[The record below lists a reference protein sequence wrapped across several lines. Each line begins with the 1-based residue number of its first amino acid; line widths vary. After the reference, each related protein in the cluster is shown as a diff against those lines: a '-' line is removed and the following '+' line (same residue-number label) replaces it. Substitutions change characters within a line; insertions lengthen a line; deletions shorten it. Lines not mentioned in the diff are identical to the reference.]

1 MNNTTLNMVYLDDGK
16 AIIKQKGNGGGNDE
30 SANPTGAVNDV
41 TFYDYDGTV
50 LYGFSKDRFLLLEEM
65 PELPTQDGLV
75 GQGWNWDWESARSY
89 VSKYG
94 ILDVGA
100 IYTTDD
106 GATRVYITL
115 PTNGQLNVH
124 VYITQT
130 VSNGVIVDWGD
141 GSATETINGTGAVNA
156 SHRYT
161 GAGDYRISLLPQDD
175 CVLGFGDGNL
185 YNIVED
191 SNSLKIYSN
200 FVTKVNVG
208 KNVPTITSRSL
219 YGLSLRDGVS
229 VPTSVTTLANSALSS
244 TGIPCFVCTPSMN
257 NFNVYGVISDKVS
270 TFVYSSK
277 SSTTLTSLAT
287 NSFRAFNNVQRLVL
301 PDGIRSIEN
310 NALSYVNSLTSLVIP
325 STVTAIWS
333 DALSGNLFSCG
344 YLDFSHVS
352 RVPSLSS
359 SLPYLTE
366 QCKIIVPDELYD
378 EWISATNWSAK
389 ADQTVK
395 KSDWDNQNA

>member
-16 AIIKQKGNGGGNDE
+16 AIIKQKGNGGGEGE
-30 SANPTGAVNDV
+30 STNPTGIVNDV
-41 TFYDYDGTV
+41 TFYDYDGAV
-50 LYGFSKDRFLLLEEM
+50 LYGFSKDEFLLLEEM

-75 GQGWNWDWESARSY
+75 CQGWNWDWEAARSY
-89 VSKYG
+89 VNKYG

-141 GSATETINGTGAVNA
+141 GSATETINGTGAVNT
-156 SHRYT
+156 SHRYA
-161 GAGDYRISLLPQDD
+161 GAGDYRISLLPQDN

-185 YNIVED
+185 YNIVEN
-191 SNSLKIYSN
+191 SNSTMIYSN

-208 KNVPTITSRSL
+208 KNVPTIATRSL
-219 YGLSLRDGVS
+219 NGLSLRNGVS
-229 VPTSVTTLANSALSS
+229 VPASVTTLAVSALIS
-244 TGIPCFVCTPSMN
+244 TGIPCFVCTSSMN
-257 NFNVYGVISDKVS
+257 DFNPYAVISDKVS

-277 SSTTLTSLAT
+277 SSASLTSLAQ
-287 NSFRAFNNVQRLVL
+287 NAFRAFNKVQRLVL
-301 PDGIRSIEN
+301 PDGIRTIQN
-310 NALSYVNSLTSLVIP
+310 FALSGLNSLTSLVIP
-325 STVTAIWS
+325 STVTAFWS
-333 DALSGNLFSCG
+333 DALSGNWFSCG
-344 YLDFSHVS
+344 YLDFSHVLQ
-352 RVPSLSS
+352 VPSLSS
-359 SLPYLTE
+359 PLTYLTA

>member
-1 MNNTTLNMVYLDDGK
+1 MDVIGILSKPELEQRGWVFQEGEDTDSQRG
-16 AIIKQKGNGGGNDE
+16 
-30 SANPTGAVNDV
+30 SVNDV

-50 LYGFSKDRFLLLEEM
+50 LYGFSKDGFLLLEEM

-75 GQGWNWDWESARSY
+75 CQGWNWDWESARSY

-130 VSNGVIVDWGD
+130 VSSGVTVDWGD
-141 GSATETINGTGAVNA
+141 GSATETINGTGAVNT
-156 SHRYT
+156 SHRYA

-185 YNIVED
+185 YNIVET
-191 SNSLKIYSN
+191 SNSAKIYSN
-200 FVTKVNVG
+200 FVTKINIG
-208 KNVPTITSRSL
+208 KNVPTLATRSL
-219 YGLSLRDGVS
+219 HGLSLRNGVS
-229 VPTSVTTLANSALSS
+229 VPTSVTTLAASALMS

-257 NFNVYGVISDKVS
+257 DFNPYAVISDKVS

-277 SSTTLTSLAT
+277 SSASLTSLTSNA
-287 NSFRAFNNVQRLVL
+287 FRAFDNVQRLVL
-301 PDGIRSIEN
+301 PDGIRTIQN
-310 NALSYVNSLTSLVIP
+310 YALSALNSLTSLVIP
-325 STVTAIWS
+325 STVTTFWS

-344 YLDFSHVS
+344 YLDFSHVLQ
-352 RVPSLSS
+352 VPSLSS
-359 SLPYLTE
+359 PLTYLTA

-378 EWISATNWSAK
+378 EWIRATNWSAK
-389 ADQTVK
+389 ASQTVK